1 MRVHPFCRVAFAVLA
16 LSGCASTPDSVH
28 ELAGVT
34 SANVGVLGARL
45 RQVTDESNRLYARR
59 VENVAQLH
67 ADNARTRAEYSYDLA
82 LTKKSGDK
90 DDLDLIEELEA
101 WVAEVDK
108 IFADSAN
115 AGKERR
121 EALLAGQV
129 RIDTKTQA
137 LQKIAE
143 SLSAL
148 AREASRAERVKAFQK
163 FASEVAKD
171 VKKELDSG
179 SDSANAAKKLLDEV
193 RGK

>member
-1 MRVHPFCRVAFAVLA
+1 MRAHPLCRIALAVLA
-16 LSGCASTPDSVH
+16 LSGCAGTPDSVH

-45 RQVTDESNRLYARR
+45 RQVADESNRLYARR

-67 ADNARTRAEYSYDLA
+67 AENARARAEYAYDLA
-82 LTKKSGDK
+82 LTKKAGDK
-90 DDLDLIEELEA
+90 DDLDLIGELES
-101 WVAEVDK
+101 WVAEIDK
-108 IFADSAN
+108 IFADAAG

-129 RIDTKTQA
+129 KIDTKTQT

-148 AREASRAERVKAFQK
+148 AKEASRAERVAAFQK